1 MALAIF
7 DLDNTLLS
15 GDSDYLWGKFLVEQ
29 QIVDSEVYQQANQDF
44 YDQYLAGTMDIFE
57 FLAFQLK
64 PLADNSMSDLLAWR
78 KQYLKE
84 KIEPIILDAG
94 RKLIAYHQNKG
105 DTTLIITATN
115 SFITMPIAKNLGI
128 SNLIATEPKM
138 MDGTYT
144 GKVDGTPS
152 YQYGK
157 VERLESWLYEQ
168 QLSLEGS
175 YFYSDSHNDLP
186 LLKLVENPVAVD
198 PDPKL
203 NAVAKQPGWK
213 VITLR

>member
-7 DLDNTLLS
+7 DLDNTLLG
-15 GDSDYLWGKFLVEQ
+15 GDSDYLWGEFLVEQ
-29 QIVDSEVYQQANQDF
+29 QIVDGKAYQQANQDF

-64 PLADNSMSDLLAWR
+64 PLADNSIADLFAWR
-78 KQYLKE
+78 EQYLKE

-94 RKLIAYHQNKG
+94 RKLIAHHQDRG

-115 SFITMPIAKNLGI
+115 SFITMPIAESLGI
-128 SNLIATEPKM
+128 NNLIATEPEM
-138 MDGTYT
+138 VDGIYT
-144 GKVDGTPS
+144 GKVSGAPS

-157 VERLESWLYEQ
+157 VERLELWLYEQ
-168 QLSLEGS
+168 QLSLVGS

-203 NAVAKQPGWK
+203 LAIAKQQGWQ